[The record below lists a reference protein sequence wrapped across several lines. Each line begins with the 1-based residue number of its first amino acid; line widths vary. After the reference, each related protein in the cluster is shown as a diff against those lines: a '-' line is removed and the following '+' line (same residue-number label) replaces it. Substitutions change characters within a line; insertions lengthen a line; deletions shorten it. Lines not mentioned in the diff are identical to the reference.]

1 MGHRFRD
8 LSLRFKLI
16 SIFVVIKI
24 IPILILAVVAFRAVT
39 FLGARFSEDTDRVI
53 STTRSA
59 VETTA
64 DQAIADSIA
73 ALDEKSQ
80 RSIERLTREIARNV
94 ADFLSDRDQDI
105 LFLARTGAD
114 PRVMRQLY
122 ESRQSEITVPA
133 EMRYDEERDG
143 WVRVSP
149 PPSSEVENAAVL
161 PDNEREWNFNPPIE
175 IPTRTIPIYREI
187 TSYDLS
193 GRETFRVGSL
203 GSELRDISRREN
215 TYVRAETYF
224 RDARALG
231 PGEIYV
237 SRVIGAAVGTN
248 LIGPYTRERA
258 EAAGIPFDPQDAGYA
273 GKENPVGRR
282 FQGIVRFVTPVY
294 RGGRKT
300 GYVTVALDHRHIQEF
315 TDYVDPTDDGFYTD
329 ISDPEDGNYAFMWD
343 NHIRAIAHP
352 RDHSIVGFD
361 PETGEQVPPWVS
373 ADIAAEFQASGMDDL
388 NAFLETVEP
397 FRNQSLEQSPWT
409 AQVARGQVSLDG
421 RYLNFA
427 PQTFGWYNIARTG
440 GSGSFIIFWTNVWK
454 LTTVA
459 AIPYYTGQYGE
470 SPIGFGVVTI
480 GANVDEFHAAATAS
494 AEQISNT
501 LDEQTAAINE
511 IAARAQ
517 TRMQNTIDTNIRQL
531 SVWTALMVALVIL
544 VAIWLTRSILARIQ
558 DLLDGTARFADND
571 LDHRIPVVSD
581 DEFGRVA
588 GAFNLMADNLQE
600 SIDTI
605 RRQNEDLVRAD
616 RVKDEF
622 LANTSHE
629 LRTPL
634 NGIIG
639 ISQSLLDGIAGPVN
653 RQMQF
658 NLSTIITSGK
668 RLTNLINDILD
679 FSKLRNHDIQ
689 LNRRPVDLRALA
701 EVIIVISRPMIDRSR
716 KDVELVN
723 VVPEEFPAVLADED
737 RLQQI
742 LINLVGNAIKFTAEG
757 SITIGANI
765 KGENAR
771 VWVADTGIGIPEEAQ
786 GRIFE
791 SFEQADGSIS
801 REYGGTGI
809 GLNVTRQLVE
819 LHDGSIWVES
829 QDGVGSTFFFTLPV
843 SDRPAEHSDRSL
855 ELHGL
860 ARIQEEV
867 PTPASD
873 GSDDDLSATGA
884 SEVTEASDAT
894 DIAPLEPV
902 QESGNTPPVD
912 ILIVDDEPVNLQVLE
927 NNLRLGRYRVRQ
939 ATNGEEAIEAVA
951 ERKPDLVILDVM
963 MPRMSGY
970 EVSAQLRRRYS
981 PTQLPIILVTA
992 KNQVSDLIEGFSVGA
1007 NDYLT
1012 KPIIKE
1018 ELMAR
1023 IRLHL
1028 ELSQI
1033 NMAYSRFVP
1042 HEFFDL
1048 LGRES
1053 VLDVQLG
1060 DNREQDLTILF
1071 LDIRGFTTLSEQ
1083 MNPEETFKF
1092 LNSFL
1097 SNLEPFI
1104 RDQDGIIDKYI
1115 GDAIMALFADSADRA
1130 VDACVAMFRGLAEYN
1145 AGRHNAGYDAVE
1157 IGIGLNSGETRLG
1170 IIGGPGRVQST
1181 VIGDAVNL
1189 ASRVEQLTKEYSTP
1203 LLISE
1208 STHGLL
1214 SENRY
1219 TTRLIDYVIP
1229 KGKTQRVAIYEV
1241 LDGVYTPEV
1250 EARKHR
1256 ILEDF
1261 ARGVRLY
1268 HEGAYPEAEQAFQ
1281 ACLEVD
1287 PEDTP
1292 SLIYVERS
1300 RNDMISSLYQ

>member
-1 MGHRFRD
+1 MGKWFRD

-16 SIFVVIKI
+16 AIFVVIKV
-24 IPILILAVVAFRAVT
+24 IPILILAFVSFRAVS
-39 FLGARFSEDTDRVI
+39 FLGDRFSADSDRIVE
-53 STTRSA
+53 RSRTA
-59 VETTA
+59 ITTTA
-64 DQAIADSIA
+64 EQAIADSIA

-94 ADFLSDRDQDI
+94 ADFLRDRDQDI
-105 LFLARTGAD
+105 LFLARTGAQ
-114 PRVMRQLY
+114 PSVMRELY
-122 ESRQSEITVPA
+122 ASRTREITVPA
-133 EMRYDEERDG
+133 EMRYDEEADA
-143 WVRVSP
+143 WVRVTP
-149 PPSSEVENAAVL
+149 EPSSTVTTDAVL
-161 PDNEREWNFNPPIE
+161 PDNEREWHFNRPVE
-175 IPTRTIPIYREI
+175 IPREEVPIYREI
-187 TSYDLS
+187 TRFDLS
-193 GRETFRVGSL
+193 GQETVRIGSL
-203 GSELRDISRREN
+203 GTELRDISRREN
-215 TYVRAETYF
+215 TYIRAESYYE
-224 RDARALG
+224 AAQSLG

-258 EAAGIPFDPQDAGYA
+258 EDAGIPFEPERAGYA
-273 GKENPVGRR
+273 GKENPAGRR
-282 FQGIVRFVTPVY
+282 FQGIVRFVTPVFEN
-294 RGGRKT
+294 GRRT

-343 NHIRAIAHP
+343 HRLRSIAHP
-352 RDHSIVGFD
+352 RDHSILGFD

-373 ADIAAEFQASGMDDL
+373 ADIAEEFLASGMDDL
-388 NAFLETVEP
+388 NTFLETVEP
-397 FRNQSLEQSPWT
+397 FRDQSLDRAPWT
-409 AQVARGQVSLDG
+409 EQIARGEVGLDG

-459 AIPYYTGQYGE
+459 PIPYYTGQYGE

-494 AEQISNT
+494 AEQIGTT
-501 LDEQTAAINE
+501 LDEQTAALSAIG
-511 IAARAQ
+511 ASARE
-517 TRMQNTIDTNIRQL
+517 RMRGTIDSNIRQL
-531 SVWTALMVALVIL
+531 TLWTTVMVAIVVL
-544 VAIWLTRSILARIQ
+544 VAIWLARSILARIG
-558 DLLDGTARFADND
+558 DLLDGTARIAAND
-571 LDHRIPVVSD
+571 LDHRIPVVSN
-581 DEFGRVA
+581 DEFGQVA
-588 GAFNLMADNLQE
+588 TAFNTMADTLQE

-605 RRQNEDLVRAD
+605 RRRNADLRRAD
-616 RVKDEF
+616 QVKDEF

-653 RQMQF
+653 RQMQY

-679 FSKLRNHDIQ
+679 FSKLRNHDIE
-689 LNRRPVDLRALA
+689 LNLKPVDLRSLA
-701 EVIIVISRPMIDRSR
+701 EVIAVISRPMIDRSR
-716 KDVELVN
+716 KTVDLVN
-723 VVPEEFPAVLADED
+723 AVPDDFPAVIADED
-737 RLQQI
+737 RLQQVM
-742 LINLVGNAIKFTAEG
+742 INLVGNAIKFTNEG
-757 SITIGANI
+757 SVSIT
-765 KGENAR
+765 AR
-771 VWVADTGIGIPEEAQ
+771 LVDDRAEVAIVDTGIGIPEEARD
-786 GRIFE
+786 RIFQ
-791 SFEQADGSIS
+791 SFEQADGSVS

-819 LHDGSIWVES
+819 LHGGSIWVES
-829 QDGVGSTFFFTLPV
+829 EVGAGSTFRFTLDV
-843 SDRPAEHSDRSL
+843 TDTPAESGERRR
-855 ELHGL
+855 ELHTL
-860 ARIQEEV
+860 AAAESADDGEPASTGEEPAGGV
-867 PTPASD
+867 ADGIADGAGAVTTPAV
-873 GSDDDLSATGA
+873 AEGA
-884 SEVTEASDAT
+884 A
-894 DIAPLEPV
+894 
-902 QESGNTPPVD
+902 VD
-912 ILIVDDEPVNLQVLE
+912 VLIVDDEPVNLQVLE

-939 ATNGEEAIEAVA
+939 ATNGEEALAAVE

-970 EVSAQLRRRYS
+970 EVSTRLRERYT

-1048 LGRES
+1048 LERES

-1060 DNREQDLTILF
+1060 DNREQEVTVLF

-1083 MNPEETFKF
+1083 MTPEETFKF

-1097 SNLEPFI
+1097 SQLEPFI
-1104 RDQDGIIDKYI
+1104 RSEDGIIDKYI
-1115 GDAIMALFADSADRA
+1115 GDAIMALFADSVDRA
-1130 VDACVAMFRGLAEYN
+1130 VGACVAMFRGLEEYN
-1145 AGRHNAGYDAVE
+1145 AGRRNAGYDPIE

-1189 ASRVEQLTKEYSTP
+1189 ASRVEQLTKTYATP
-1203 LLISE
+1203 LLVSE
-1208 STHGLL
+1208 STWRRL
-1214 SENRY
+1214 SPGTY
-1219 TTRLIDYVIP
+1219 TTRLIDYVVP

-1241 LDGVYTPEV
+1241 LNGAYDAAVFD
-1250 EARKHR
+1250 RKVR

-1261 ARGVRLY
+1261 ARGVELY
-1268 HEGAYPEAEQAFQ
+1268 HAGEYAEAEREFQ
-1281 ACLEVD
+1281 KCLEVD
-1287 PEDTP
+1287 PQDTP
-1292 SLIYVERS
+1292 SLIYVDRS
-1300 RNDMISSLYQ
+1300 RNDMISSLYT